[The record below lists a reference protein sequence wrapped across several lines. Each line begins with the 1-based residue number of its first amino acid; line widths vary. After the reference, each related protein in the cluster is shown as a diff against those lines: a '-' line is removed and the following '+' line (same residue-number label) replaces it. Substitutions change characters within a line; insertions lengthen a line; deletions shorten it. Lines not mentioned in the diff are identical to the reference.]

1 MGNVHPAEKVKLIVG
16 LISADKTLFD
26 KARLILEKKFG
37 NKADFES
44 EVMDFIYTDYYNR
57 EMGTGLKRKFLSFK
71 KPVYLKDIEKTKILS
86 NKIEKRL
93 SVNGKRTI
101 NIDPGYVDLA
111 KLVLFSTKD
120 YSHRMH
126 VGRGIFAEVTLHF
139 KDEKFTTWPWTYP
152 DYKTDA
158 YISIFN
164 YIRELYKSE
173 LKNRTK

>member
-1 MGNVHPAEKVKLIVG
+1 M
-16 LISADKTLFD
+16 
-26 KARLILEKKFG
+26 
-37 NKADFES
+37 
-44 EVMDFIYTDYYNR
+44 
-57 EMGTGLKRKFLSFK
+57 
-71 KPVYLKDIEKTKILS
+71 EKTKILS
-86 NKIEKRL
+86 NKIEKIL